1 MFEHSQLGGE
11 FKTVDESVI
20 FKAVW
25 FYTKI
30 NTIKTVNTIKLLV
43 IFLHIFSPV
52 KNWTEKI
59 LRLYIYFIM
68 ITH

>member
-20 FKAVW
+20 FKAVL

-30 NTIKTVNTIKLLV
+30 NTIKTVITI
-43 IFLHIFSPV
+43 
-52 KNWTEKI
+52 
-59 LRLYIYFIM
+59 
-68 ITH
+68 